1 MNKRYCTGAALPQQP
16 PPLRKLLVLGA
27 VLHLILFL
35 LFCLC
40 SADDVSIYTPV
51 DQIFV
56 NCGSDGDSITS
67 DGRSWAGD
75 VNSKYSLLD
84 SRKSLT
90 NKASTQ
96 PSGVDQV
103 PYTTARLSR
112 SEFSYSFPVT
122 AGPKFLRL
130 HFFSSTYNQNL
141 SRSDAVFSVTSGR
154 FTLLHNFSV
163 SLVADNLEL
172 LGGGRS
178 FFREFCVL
186 IKDSQ
191 RLNLT
196 FTPSTDASNSYAL
209 VNGIEIVSMPSDLY
223 YSNSSHGSRDL
234 NFLGNNGNPLTL
246 REDDALETV
255 HRINVGGTFLGPGKD
270 TGMFR
275 TWMGP
280 DDAYL
285 TEDLA
290 SVLPVN
296 TSISLIFDKI
306 PNYTAPQDVYRT
318 ARSMGTDRTENFSY
332 NLTWSFTVDSNF
344 RYIVRL
350 HFCEFQI
357 EITKEGDR
365 VFEIFIDSLEAESMS
380 DVIRWTGG
388 RGTGIP
394 IYRDYAID
402 MLEQGSK
409 KVNLTVALHPAPD
422 TVSVYADALLNG
434 VEILKISSTDGNL
447 AGPNPDPV
455 PSQEGQP
462 NTQPSSGSSGISKKV
477 IAAIVGGSV
486 SAALLLGVMCFLFY
500 RRRISSK
507 ESVYTDKTSVWGP
520 LSYTTNKST
529 KTNNSSL
536 PANLCRRF
544 SLAEIK
550 AATKNFDEIFV
561 VGVGGF
567 GNVFKGYVDGISTQ
581 VAIKRLNPGSQQG
594 AREFMTEIET
604 LSQLRHL
611 HLVSLIGYCN
621 EGGEMILVYDYM
633 SHGTLREHLYNSDN
647 PPLSWKQRLEIC
659 IGAARGLQYLHSGT
673 TNMII
678 HRDMKTTN
686 ILLDDKWVAKV
697 SDFGLSKIGPTNTS
711 ESKNH
716 VTTAVKGTFGYLDPE
731 YYRRGQLTEKSDVY
745 SFGVVLLE
753 VLCARQPVNRSAEK
767 KQAHLA
773 SLAQSCYRNGTL
785 EKIVDPNLRGMI
797 APECLRKFGEIA
809 MSCLQEEGA
818 QRPSMNDVVWRL
830 EFAMQLQ
837 ESADEGTEPRA
848 TDAWNSPHSS
858 SSSASLLKPQL
869 ASYDISDRGEFTS
882 SSFQGNSTMVTTTST
897 SRSTDYE
904 NPIAAGAVFS
914 EILNPQGR

>member
-1 MNKRYCTGAALPQQP
+1 MTNDILHSLHIEAVIKLHGTSICDQKGICTLPLILAAFPSREEEIHIPLGILPAMVLVHADSISFQFELAEHELGLLLHCWTYWMLGDEKQHARVAVGKDLTQPESLSPFSRSGSFTHKNIQTDRFKLWNKIAIVGARIPSWQLQAIKQGSRVRERAPWCWCYYSHLNYYKDIVTVNTNRTVRKNKRYCTGAVLPQQ
-16 PPLRKLLVLGA
+16 PPLRKLLVVGA
-27 VLHLILFL
+27 VLHLILL
-35 LFCLC
+35 LLCLC
-40 SADDVSIYTPV
+40 SADDVHVYTPI

-409 KVNLTVALHPAPD
+409 KVNLTVALHPASE
-422 TVSVYADALLNG
+422 TFSIYADALLNG
-434 VEILKISSTDGNL
+434 VEIFKISSTDGNL

-455 PSQEGQP
+455 A
-462 NTQPSSGSSGISKKV
+462 SGD
-477 IAAIVGGSV
+477 
-486 SAALLLGVMCFLFY
+486 M
-500 RRRISSK
+500 
-507 ESVYTDKTSVWGP
+507 
-520 LSYTTNKST
+520 
-529 KTNNSSL
+529 
-536 PANLCRRF
+536 NL
-544 SLAEIK
+544 
-550 AATKNFDEIFV
+550 
-561 VGVGGF
+561 
-567 GNVFKGYVDGISTQ
+567 
-581 VAIKRLNPGSQQG
+581 
-594 AREFMTEIET
+594 
-604 LSQLRHL
+604 
-611 HLVSLIGYCN
+611 
-621 EGGEMILVYDYM
+621 IL
-633 SHGTLREHLYNSDN
+633 
-647 PPLSWKQRLEIC
+647 
-659 IGAARGLQYLHSGT
+659 
-673 TNMII
+673 
-678 HRDMKTTN
+678 
-686 ILLDDKWVAKV
+686 
-697 SDFGLSKIGPTNTS
+697 
-711 ESKNH
+711 
-716 VTTAVKGTFGYLDPE
+716 
-731 YYRRGQLTEKSDVY
+731 
-745 SFGVVLLE
+745 
-753 VLCARQPVNRSAEK
+753 
-767 KQAHLA
+767 
-773 SLAQSCYRNGTL
+773 
-785 EKIVDPNLRGMI
+785 
-797 APECLRKFGEIA
+797 
-809 MSCLQEEGA
+809 
-818 QRPSMNDVVWRL
+818 
-830 EFAMQLQ
+830 
-837 ESADEGTEPRA
+837 
-848 TDAWNSPHSS
+848 
-858 SSSASLLKPQL
+858 
-869 ASYDISDRGEFTS
+869 
-882 SSFQGNSTMVTTTST
+882 
-897 SRSTDYE
+897 
-904 NPIAAGAVFS
+904 
-914 EILNPQGR
+914 